1 MRDILINSDTA
12 KLARQK
18 NILNSSKFSYYIILG
33 DTYYKDHHKG
43 DEYLAYKENEII
55 CRTEP
60 PFQTNCLEI
69 GNAYTQSS
77 LQTHLRDVHD
87 IHIQILIHS
96 WSERTYYYKIHSK
109 RAYVSNSS
117 KFILDSDVVIGK
129 YVDVLEKALHHGL
142 NLIKE

>member
-43 DEYLAYKENEII
+43 DEYLAYKGNEII
-55 CRTEP
+55 CRAES
-60 PFQTNCLEI
+60 PFQASCLEI

-77 LQTHLRDVHD
+77 LQTHLRDVYNIHVEVNFSMKKEEGLQYFVNVD
-87 IHIQILIHS
+87 IVYHS
-96 WSERTYYYKIHSK
+96 EK
-109 RAYVSNSS
+109 AYES
-117 KFILDSDVVIGK
+117 KFHKDKFNS
-129 YVDVLEKALHHGL
+129 YEEALEAGLFEAL
-142 NLIKE
+142 NLIKQ

>member
-1 MRDILINSDTA
+1 MEERLIEFNTAELAKKKGFDLNCRFLYKSKLGWEEGIGVDYNWNRFNSYSA
-12 KLARQK
+12 
-18 NILNSSKFSYYIILG
+18 
-33 DTYYKDHHKG
+33 
-43 DEYLAYKENEII
+43 
-55 CRTEP
+55 P
-60 PFQTNCLEI
+60 
-69 GNAYTQSS
+69 TQSF
-77 LQTHLRDVHD
+77 LQTWLREIHD
-87 IHIQILIHS
+87 IHIQILIYS

>member
-1 MRDILINSDTA
+1 MLEEQVVSFKVA
-12 KLARQK
+12 KLAK
-18 NILNSSKFSYYIILG
+18 EKGLGLYTVNSYCFFQN
-33 DTYYKDHHKG
+33 TR
-43 DEYLAYKENEII
+43 EYELVSFKENKCISAPTQTQLQAWLREI
-55 CRTEP
+55 
-60 PFQTNCLEI
+60 
-69 GNAYTQSS
+69 
-77 LQTHLRDVHD
+77 HD
-87 IHIQILIHS
+87 IHIQILIYS

>member
-1 MRDILINSDTA
+1 MLEEQVVSFKAA
-12 KLARQK
+12 KLAKEKGFRFYTV
-18 NILNSSKFSYYIILG
+18 NSYCFFQS
-33 DTYYKDHHKG
+33 TR
-43 DEYLAYKENEII
+43 EYELVSFKENKRI
-55 CRTEP
+55 P
-60 PFQTNCLEI
+60 AP
-69 GNAYTQSS
+69 TQSL
-77 LQTHLRDVHD
+77 LQAWLREVHD

-117 KFILDSDVVIGK
+117 KFILDSDVVIGR